1 MHTTHTNKY
10 SYTILRI
17 LIYTGNITWARH
29 LLSRIETPMKEFE
42 LNQNILASKDSKKII
57 KLYNKIAK
65 TLVAFEYLWYQAW
78 INSIEQAKAGMCI
91 YVCMS

>member
-1 MHTTHTNKY
+1 
-10 SYTILRI
+10 
-17 LIYTGNITWARH
+17 
-29 LLSRIETPMKEFE
+29 MKEFE

-78 INSIEQAKAGMCI
+78 INSIEQAKAGMYIYDTCVVYILYVYIVAVCI
-91 YVCMS
+91 EYRFVCMRSIGVFACIRCSIGV

>member
-1 MHTTHTNKY
+1 
-10 SYTILRI
+10 
-17 LIYTGNITWARH
+17 
-29 LLSRIETPMKEFE
+29 MKEFE

-78 INSIEQAKAGMCI
+78 INSIEQAKAGMLYVLYMLQCI
-91 YVCMS
+91 LVYEVCDIYCVYDVFIL